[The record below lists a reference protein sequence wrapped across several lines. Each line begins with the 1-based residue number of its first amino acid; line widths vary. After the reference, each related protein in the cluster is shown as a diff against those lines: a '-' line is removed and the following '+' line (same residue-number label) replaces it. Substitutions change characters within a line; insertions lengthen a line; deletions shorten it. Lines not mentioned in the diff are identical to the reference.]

1 MTPGRARLVALIV
14 AATFFMEYLDG
25 TVIVTALPA
34 MAVDFARPVVVLSIG
49 ITAYLLTLAVFI
61 PLSGW
66 VADRFGTRDVF
77 TAAIVIFTVGSMLC
91 GACSSLWPF
100 VAARVVQ
107 GLGGAMMVP
116 VGRLAVLRTTEKAA
130 LTSAIALITW
140 PGLMA
145 PLLGPPVGG
154 FLTTY
159 ASWRWIF
166 FLNVP
171 VGLAAIVLAL
181 RLVPNL
187 RSEQRR
193 RFDVTGF
200 VLSGLALALIMEGA
214 ELVAGQGPA
223 WSGPVLLVLGAAFGM
238 LALRHGQ
245 RARQPMLDTSPLAIA
260 TFRVT
265 VTAGT
270 IFRVTIGTIPFLL
283 PLLFQV
289 GFGLDAAH
297 AGLLVLA
304 TSLGNISIKPL
315 TTGILRRWGFR
326 DVAVATGV
334 AGALVLVAFAR
345 LFPGT
350 PLWWMVPLLFAGG
363 LARSMQFTVLGT
375 LSFADIAP
383 PGMSSASTLA
393 SVSQQMANGLGV
405 AVAAA
410 VLHLTAL
417 RHGGG
422 PNLADFHL
430 TFLIVAL
437 VTLAGLP
444 AFLRLPRAAGAE
456 VSGHRLVR
464 RSVA

>member
-1 MTPGRARLVALIV
+1 MTPSRARLVALVV

-34 MAVDFARPVVVLSIG
+34 MALDFGRPVVVLSIG

-77 TAAIVIFTVGSMLC
+77 AIAIVTFTVGSILC
-91 GACSSLWPF
+91 GSCSQLWPF

-116 VGRLAVLRTTEKAA
+116 VGRLAVLRTTERSA
-130 LTSAIALITW
+130 LTNAIALITW
-140 PGLMA
+140 PGLAA

-154 FLTTY
+154 LLTTY

-171 VGLAAIVLAL
+171 FGLVAVALAL

-187 RSEQRR
+187 HSEQRR

-214 ELVAGQGPA
+214 ELMAGQGPA
-223 WSGPVLLVLGAAFGM
+223 WSGPALLAAGVGLGV

-245 RARQPMLDTSPLAIA
+245 RARQPMLDMSPLAVP

-289 GFGLDAAH
+289 GFGLNAAH

-304 TSLGNISIKPL
+304 TSLGNIGMKPL

-326 DVAVATGV
+326 DVAVATGL
-334 AGALVLVAFAR
+334 AGAAVLIAFAG
-345 LFPGT
+345 LFPST
-350 PLWWMVPLLFAGG
+350 PLWWMLPLLFAGG
-363 LARSMQFTVLGT
+363 LARSMQFTVLNT

-383 PGMSSASTLA
+383 GGMSSASTLA

-410 VLHLTAL
+410 MLHLLAV

-422 PNLADFHL
+422 PDLADFHV
-430 TFLIVAL
+430 TFLLVAL
-437 VTLAGLP
+437 LTLCGLP
-444 AFLRLPRAAGAE
+444 SFLRLPRLAGAE
-456 VSGHRLVR
+456 VSGHRIVR
-464 RSVA
+464 NSVA

>member
-1 MTPGRARLVALIV
+1 MTPGRSKLVALVV

-34 MAVDFARPVVVLSIG
+34 MAAEFARPVVVLSIG
-49 ITAYLLTLAVFI
+49 VTAYLLTLAVFI

-66 VADRFGTRDVF
+66 IADRYGTRDVF
-77 TAAIVIFTVGSMLC
+77 TTAIAVFTLGSILC

-116 VGRLAVLRTTEKAA
+116 VGRLAVLRTTEKSA
-130 LTSAIALITW
+130 LANAIALITW
-140 PGLMA
+140 PALAA

-166 FLNVP
+166 YLNVP
-171 VGLAAIVLAL
+171 FGVAAIILAL
-181 RLVPNL
+181 RLLPNL
-187 RSEQRR
+187 HGEQRR
-193 RFDVTGF
+193 RFDLKGF
-200 VLSGLALALIMEGA
+200 LLSGLALAMIMESA
-214 ELVAGQGPA
+214 ELMAGQGPA
-223 WSGPVLLVLGAAFGM
+223 WSGPALLVVGAALG
-238 LALRHGQ
+238 LAAVRHGLH
-245 RARQPMLDTSPLAIA
+245 ARQPMLSMAPLAIP

-270 IFRVTIGTIPFLL
+270 IFRISIGTIPFLL
-283 PLLFQV
+283 PLLFQL
-289 GFGLDAAH
+289 GFGMDAAS

-326 DVAVATGV
+326 NVAVATGLL
-334 AGALVLVAFAR
+334 GAAILLAFAR
-345 LFPGT
+345 LFPST
-350 PLWWMVPLLFAGG
+350 PLWWMLPLLFAGG
-363 LARSMQFTVLGT
+363 LARSMQYTVLAT

-383 PGMSSASTLA
+383 AGMSSASTLA
-393 SVSQQMANGLGV
+393 SVSQQLANGLGV

-410 VLHLTAL
+410 LLHVAAL
-417 RHGGG
+417 HHGG
-422 PNLADFHL
+422 PPRLADFHTVFLLVAAL
-430 TFLIVAL
+430 TLCGI
-437 VTLAGLP
+437 P

-456 VSGHRLVR
+456 VSGHRGALKQ
-464 RSVA
+464 A

>member
-1 MTPGRARLVALIV
+1 MTPGQAKLVALVV

-34 MAVDFARPVVVLSIG
+34 MALDFARPVVVLSIG

-77 TAAIVIFTVGSMLC
+77 SAAIVVFTLGSILC
-91 GACSSLWPF
+91 GCCNSLWPF

-107 GLGGAMMVP
+107 GVGGAMMVP
-116 VGRLAVLRTTEKAA
+116 VGRLAVLRTTEKSA
-130 LTSAIALITW
+130 LTAAIALITW
-140 PGLMA
+140 PGLAA

-171 VGLAAIVLAL
+171 VGAVALACAL

-187 RSEQRR
+187 HSEQRR
-193 RFDVTGF
+193 RFDLAGF
-200 VLSGLALALIMEGA
+200 VLSGVALALIMEGA
-214 ELVAGQGPA
+214 ELVAGQGPV
-223 WSGPVLLVLGAAFGM
+223 WSGPVLLAAGAGLGVLAV
-238 LALRHGQ
+238 RHGMQ
-245 RARQPMLDTSPLAIA
+245 ARQPMLQMAPLAVP

-289 GFGLDAAH
+289 GFGLNAAQ

-326 DVAVATGV
+326 DTAVATGI
-334 AGALVLVAFAR
+334 AGAAVLVAFAR
-345 LFPGT
+345 LNPGT
-350 PLWWMVPLLFAGG
+350 PLWWMLPLLFAGG
-363 LARSMQFTVLGT
+363 LARSMQFTVIGT

-383 PGMSSASTLA
+383 AGMSAASTLA

-405 AVAAA
+405 AVGAAM
-410 VLHLTAL
+410 LHLLAQ
-417 RHGGG
+417 RHGGA
-422 PNLADFHL
+422 PDLADFHL
-430 TFLIVAL
+430 TFLLVAL
-437 VTLAGLP
+437 LTLCGLP
-444 AFLRLPRAAGAE
+444 SFLRLPREAGAE
-456 VSGHRLVR
+456 VSGHRVTLR
-464 RSVA
+464 QA